1 MGREQNGKRNKT
13 VDATVTRKRKLIAL
27 TRRKGGFPLVSND
40 KDRDTLCKLVSDNG
54 KPLTK
59 KTIQNYIKQLEKVG
73 YEFECRKET
82 FPQEDRGVDKWLCY
96 YICTKVPSE
105 ENVELPEEVKKKKKE
120 EAQEA
125 LYLFFLSTYFYKE
138 KVDMKTFSNFV
149 YGNDL
154 YPSQLNKHMAILK
167 RMQEKGLIRLEHNK
181 ISVCADGRKNILVE
195 VVPESDSK
203 GDMGAYVGT
212 YSDFTYAVLDELSRY
227 DGGLDE
233 NLQSVRNKYAIAME
247 EQEDRQ
253 IRYLRRE
260 KINSEIANAQ
270 LIREKLSGIPY
281 KTKAISV
288 TYKTSKDEIRTVKVF
303 TGLLHFSKNKDT
315 LFLLGRNVDS
325 KKIYK
330 NIKVSSIVNVKV
342 LKDDNKEFGSEKINQ
357 IYKEMFDATYEERQ
371 RVVVLVKNQAQVKDK
386 FQQLAQVRRAEFIK
400 LDTEE
405 QLRQIIEEEKISEIR
420 LDQYFDQIKSNRDM
434 PESQEKEELYIYR
447 DWIRGISDFSS
458 YLRQFGR
465 SCVALAPK
473 GLRTNIETTMIDLLE
488 RYGARIYKEE
498 VSREE

>member
-1 MGREQNGKRNKT
+1 MDREQNDKRNKT

-27 TRRKGGFPLVSND
+27 TRREGGFPLVSND

-54 KPLTK
+54 EPLTK

-120 EAQEA
+120 EAQDA
-125 LYLFFLSTYFYKE
+125 LYLFLLSTYFYKE

-149 YGNDL
+149 YGNGL
-154 YPSQLNKHMAILK
+154 YPSQLNKYMAILK
-167 RMQEKGLIRLEHNK
+167 RMQEKGLIRLEDNK
-181 ISVCADGRKNILVE
+181 LSVCADGRKNILVE
-195 VVPESDSK
+195 FVFESESNSE
-203 GDMGAYVGT
+203 GDKGAYVET
-212 YSDFTYAVLDELSRY
+212 YYDFTDAVLNELSRY

-233 NLQSVRNKYAIAME
+233 NLQSVKNKYEIAMRD
-247 EQEDRQ
+247 QEDRQ

-281 KTKAISV
+281 QTKAIEV
-288 TYKTSKDEIRTVKVF
+288 EYKSNNGVLHTVSVF
-303 TGLLHFSKNKDT
+303 TGLLHFSKNKDA
-315 LFLLGRNVDS
+315 LFLLGRKKDS
-325 KKIYK
+325 KKIYE

-342 LKDDNKEFGSEKINQ
+342 LKDDNKEFGSEKIKQ
-357 IYKEMFDATYEERQ
+357 IYKEMFDATYEKGQ

-386 FQQLAQVRRAEFIK
+386 FQQLAKVRGAEFIK

-405 QLRQIIEEEKISEIR
+405 QLRQIIDEEKLSEIK

-434 PESQEKEELYIYR
+434 PESQEKEGLYIYR
-447 DWIRGISDFSS
+447 DWIRGMSDFSA
-458 YLRQFGR
+458 YLMQFGR

-488 RYGARIYKEE
+488 RYNR
-498 VSREE
+498 RE

>member
-1 MGREQNGKRNKT
+1 MGREQNEIRNKT

-27 TRRKGGFPLVSND
+27 TRREGGFPLVSND

-54 KPLTK
+54 EPLTK

-154 YPSQLNKHMAILK
+154 NPSQLDTHMAILK

-195 VVPESDSK
+195 VVRESDSE
-203 GDMGAYVGT
+203 GDKGAYVET
-212 YSDFTYAVLDELSRY
+212 YVDFTCAVLDELSCY

-233 NLQSVRNKYAIAME
+233 NLQSVKNKYEIAMRD
-247 EQEDRQ
+247 QEDRQ

-281 KTKAISV
+281 QTKAIEV
-288 TYKTSKDEIRTVKVF
+288 EYKSNNGVLHTVSVF
-303 TGLLHFSKNKDT
+303 TGLLHFSKNKDA
-315 LFLLGRNVDS
+315 LFLLGRKKDS
-325 KKIYK
+325 KKIYE

-342 LKDDNKEFGSEKINQ
+342 LKDDNKEFGSEKIKQ

-386 FQQLAQVRRAEFIK
+386 FQQLAQVREAEFIK

-405 QLRQIIEEEKISEIR
+405 QLRQIIDEEKLSEIR
-420 LDQYFDQIKSNRDM
+420 LDPYFDQIKSNRDM
-434 PESQEKEELYIYR
+434 PELQEKEELYIYR
-447 DWIRGISDFSS
+447 DWIRGMSDFSS
-458 YLRQFGR
+458 YLTQFGR
-465 SCVALAPK
+465 SCIALAPK
-473 GLRTNIETTMIDLLE
+473 GLRTSIKAAMESLID
-488 RYGARIYKEE
+488 RYKQEE